1 MYKPME
7 TELGK
12 TLSSTLDLPQPKG
25 TTHVT
30 DGSVWLRILHRQLN
44 FLIFIHSSYWIFK
57 RNANAT
63 AAVGINVL
71 SSARFQQSTTP
82 P

>member
-1 MYKPME
+1 ME

-12 TLSSTLDLPQPKG
+12 TLSSTLDLPPPKCMTLSQMVVYG
-25 TTHVT
+25 FGFYI
-30 DGSVWLRILHRQLN
+30 DNLI
-44 FLIFIHSSYWIFK
+44 FLIFIRSSYWIFK
-57 RNANAT
+57 RHANAT